1 LIDDP
6 SETKSPP
13 DAASSEAALDLESQ
27 LDEIASE
34 LDFDLDGQE
43 LDDDLSGAEA
53 ALESMDPIG
62 PDDSVPLVGKP
73 DEPAEESMGETAYD
87 EESVS
92 GVKPPRSS
100 DELDADEL
108 NADELGDDELGADLI
123 AASESVLDAV
133 EADGEEEGVEELE
146 EVDAADFEEVDAADL
161 EELDA
166 DDLQSIEPVDRLEAI
181 AALEEEPAQADEE
194 SVEDEGPLGP
204 LFLEL
209 DGQFAAVDQD
219 RFVIGRV
226 SKMCDLTIVDVNV
239 SRQHCA
245 IERREDAYYVVDLG
259 STNGVIIDGNR
270 VNDHRIEEGDVLVL
284 SSHRL
289 YATFEAPSMEEPP
302 IVQRNP
308 LAEARLPQ
316 VTGKLRPVGGEMIA
330 DDEPEAESEPEP
342 LPDPEPEPLQ
352 PVVDEQ
358 PSVVARRTPT
368 TNTAAAYDPS
378 QDPDAIAAAQAA
390 QAQVAAGTFEQRMEA
405 KLDQLTQ
412 QVAYLQQ
419 QMQVLMAQTQQ
430 IQGIAGLAQLIQ
442 QKLADRRR

>member
-1 LIDDP
+1 MLSANGTDQALIDDQ
-6 SETKSPP
+6 SEMKSPP
-13 DAASSEAALDLESQ
+13 KESEDDLDLESQ

-73 DEPAEESMGETAYD
+73 DKPSTATEDTMGHAAYD
-87 EESVS
+87 EDSVS
-92 GVKPPRSS
+92 GVGPQPKSS
-100 DELDADEL
+100 DPVAP
-108 NADELGDDELGADLI
+108 DELGADLI
-123 AASESVLDAV
+123 AAGEPEGEAA
-133 EADGEEEGVEELE
+133 EADEELE
-146 EVDAADFEEVDAADL
+146 EVDAVDLEEVDAADL

-166 DDLQSIEPVDRLEAI
+166 DDRQSIEPVDRMDAI
-181 AALEEEPAQADEE
+181 ASLDEGSSGEVSDEEPAEE
-194 SVEDEGPLGP
+194 AALGP

-209 DGQFAAVDQD
+209 EGQFATVDQD

-245 IERREDAYYVVDLG
+245 IERRDNAYYVVDLG
-259 STNGVIIDGNR
+259 STNGVIIDGKR
-270 VNDHRIEEGDVLVL
+270 VDDHRIEEGDVLVL

-289 YATFEAPSMEEPP
+289 HATFEPPSMEEPP

-316 VTGKLRPVGGEMIA
+316 VTGKLRPVGGEVIA
-330 DDEPEAESEPEP
+330 E
-342 LPDPEPEPLQ
+342 PEPEPEPEPIIAEEQQ
-352 PVVDEQ
+352 PD
-358 PSVVARRTPT
+358 VAPQRTPS

-378 QDPDAIAAAQAA
+378 KDPDAIAAAQAA
-390 QAQVAAGTFEQRMEA
+390 QGTYEQRMEA
-405 KLDQLTQ
+405 KIDQLTQ

-430 IQGIAGLAQLIQ
+430 IQGLSGLAQLIQ

>member
-1 LIDDP
+1 MLSANGADHALIDDQ
-6 SETKSPP
+6 SEMKSPP
-13 DAASSEAALDLESQ
+13 KESEGELDLESQ

-73 DEPAEESMGETAYD
+73 DKLSPDTMEHAAYD
-87 EESVS
+87 EDSVS
-92 GVKPPRSS
+92 GVGPQPQST
-100 DELDADEL
+100 DPVAP
-108 NADELGDDELGADLI
+108 DELGADLI
-123 AASESVLDAV
+123 AAGEPEDEAAPADEEEEPVEELEEFDAV
-133 EADGEEEGVEELE
+133 DLE
-146 EVDAADFEEVDAADL
+146 EVDAAEL

-166 DDLQSIEPVDRLEAI
+166 EDLQSIEPVDRMEAM
-181 AALEEEPAQADEE
+181 ASLEETAAGELPSESPVEE
-194 SVEDEGPLGP
+194 AVLGP

-209 DGQFAAVDQD
+209 DGQFATVDQD

-245 IERREDAYYVVDLG
+245 IERRDDAYYVVDLG
-259 STNGVIIDGNR
+259 STNGVIIDGKR
-270 VNDHRIEEGDVLVL
+270 VNDHRIEEGDVLLL

-289 YATFEAPSMEEPP
+289 HASFDPPSMEEPP

-316 VTGKLRPVGGEMIA
+316 VTGKLRPVGGEVIA
-330 DDEPEAESEPEP
+330 EPEP
-342 LPDPEPEPLQ
+342 EPEPEPLQ
-352 PVVDEQ
+352 PIVAEQ
-358 PSVVARRTPT
+358 PQPEVAPVRTPT

-378 QDPDAIAAAQAA
+378 KDPDAIAAAQAQAA
-390 QAQVAAGTFEQRMEA
+390 QAAAGTYEQRMEA

-430 IQGIAGLAQLIQ
+430 IQGLTGLAQLIQ

>member
-1 LIDDP
+1 MLSANGADQALIDDQ

-13 DAASSEAALDLESQ
+13 HESEGELDLESQ

-73 DEPAEESMGETAYD
+73 DELAQDTMEHAAYD
-87 EESVS
+87 EDSVS
-92 GVKPPRSS
+92 GVGPQPES
-100 DELDADEL
+100 DPVAP
-108 NADELGDDELGADLI
+108 DELGADLI
-123 AASESVLDAV
+123 AAGEPEDEVASTDEEELEEFDAV
-133 EADGEEEGVEELE
+133 DLE
-146 EVDAADFEEVDAADL
+146 EVDAAEL

-166 DDLQSIEPVDRLEAI
+166 DDLQSIEPVDREQAMASHEETAAGELSNESPVEEA
-181 AALEEEPAQADEE
+181 E
-194 SVEDEGPLGP
+194 LGP

-209 DGQFAAVDQD
+209 EGQFATVDQD

-245 IERREDAYYVVDLG
+245 IERRDDAYYVVDLG
-259 STNGVIIDGNR
+259 STNGVIIDGKR
-270 VNDHRIEEGDVLVL
+270 VDDHRIAEGDVLVL

-289 YATFEAPSMEEPP
+289 HASFEPPSMEEPP

-316 VTGKLRPVGGEMIA
+316 VTGKLRPVGGEVIA
-330 DDEPEAESEPEP
+330 E
-342 LPDPEPEPLQ
+342 PEPEPE
-352 PVVDEQ
+352 PVLAEE
-358 PSVVARRTPT
+358 PLPEVAPQRTPS

-378 QDPDAIAAAQAA
+378 KDPDAIAAAQAA
-390 QAQVAAGTFEQRMEA
+390 QGTYEQRMEA
-405 KLDQLTQ
+405 KIDQLTQ

-430 IQGIAGLAQLIQ
+430 IQGLSGLAQLIQ